1 MNINYL
7 IQKHIEEYGVKQC
20 PTKWAQGVISG
31 GWNCTRPRS
40 KKNCNYNFDSPIGIR
55 TLNYD
60 SVYNAPSTHKNGA
73 KIVVGSEGTNYAA
86 EIA

>member
-1 MNINYL
+1 MGYQLIKKLVKNKPNTNTYIPSNNVYLSVRDEKFKKIENNY
-7 IQKHIEEYGVKQC
+7 E
-20 PTKWAQGVISG
+20 
-31 GWNCTRPRS
+31 
-40 KKNCNYNFDSPIGIR
+40 
-55 TLNYD
+55 NYD